1 MGSRLGLISLLVSS
15 GLPPL
20 SMSGVLLSM
29 SFAGEAGGEIKLTGG
44 TFRVSASASL
54 PSVCH
59 GGVDTGGGDAERA
72 LDGFNSGDW
81 ESNVGP
87 SVKPEEFG
95 EV

>member
-1 MGSRLGLISLLVSS
+1 
-15 GLPPL
+15 
-20 SMSGVLLSM
+20 MSGVLLNLL
-29 SFAGEAGGEIKLTGG
+29 FTGEAGGEIKLTGG

-54 PSVCH
+54 PSICH
-59 GGVDTGGGDAERA
+59 GGVDTGMGGGEAERA
-72 LDGFNSGDW
+72 LDDFDSGDW